1 MNRFSRLT
9 SHCFLLVRI
18 LSVMLI
24 VLTFPSVYR
33 VDAPLAVVLSIMA
46 LILVFLPWF
55 LQQSVW
61 PRRNAPGSQPVAE
74 KEPHVGVHT
83 RHLVPEPVGEGH
95 DGSLPDLQD
104 IMQIPEC
111 FTGRCLVQIHLRH
124 FIAVRNLLGPGPVQ
138 ELLRRQVTALRQ
150 GLPDDT
156 LLCRDGQ
163 DTLLAIFPGTS
174 RIQSAEQCL
183 GLLRNIFHSFS
194 VSDYEQTWPPF
205 TCTAGIVEESL
216 TEARFP
222 LLLLNAGIA
231 LQQAQQNGRTAMI
244 FTPDMHERGLMSINI
259 YHHLQSALKHDEF
272 HLVMQPIIRLSN
284 PNPCL
289 EGESLIRWQSPELG
303 DVTPDRF
310 IALAEQTG
318 LIRPLGRWIIET
330 ACRELAAAIHLGTP
344 ENFKLHINASPL
356 QLQSP
361 AFASHLLSCLRRH
374 QLKGQNLCVEIT
386 ETAIMENAEEA
397 IRHLTI
403 LRESGVSIS
412 LDDFGTGYS
421 CLSWL
426 HRLPFDQIKI
436 DRSFVRDMLTD
447 THSGSVVSA
456 ILCLARGFNVSVV
469 AEGVE
474 DEKTATALKN
484 MGCEL
489 AQGYYFG
496 RPQRFSGREGTK
508 GQL

>member
-83 RHLVPEPVGEGH
+83 RHLVPEPVGEERY
-95 DGSLPDLQD
+95 GSLPDLQD
-104 IMQIPEC
+104 ITQLPEC

-124 FIAVRNLLGPGPVQ
+124 FTAVRNLLGPEPAQ
-138 ELLRRQVTALRQ
+138 ALLSRQITALRL

-156 LLCRDGQ
+156 LLCRYAQ
-163 DTLLAIFPGTS
+163 DILLAIFPGTS
-174 RIQSAEQCL
+174 PVRSAGQCL
-183 GLLRNIFHSFS
+183 DTLRDIFHTFS
-194 VSDYEQTWPPF
+194 ASDYEQTWPPF
-205 TCTAGIVEESL
+205 TCTAGIAEESL
-216 TEARFP
+216 TKARFP
-222 LLLLNAGIA
+222 LVVLNAGIA
-231 LQQAQQNGRTAMI
+231 LQQAQQSGRTAMV
-244 FTPDMHERGLMSINI
+244 FTPEMHERGLKSIAI
-259 YHHLQSALKHDEF
+259 YHHLESALKHDEF
-272 HLVMQPIIRLSN
+272 HLVMQPIVRPGN
-284 PNPCL
+284 PSPYL
-289 EGESLIRWQSPELG
+289 EGECLIRWQSPELG
-303 DVTPDRF
+303 DVPPDRF
-310 IALAEQTG
+310 ITLAEQTG
-318 LIRPLGRWIIET
+318 LIRPLGRWIVET
-330 ACRELAAAIHLGTP
+330 ACRELADAIRQGAP
-344 ENFKLHINASPL
+344 DNFKLHVNVSPL

-361 AFASHLLSCLRRH
+361 AFAGHLLSCLRRH
-374 QLKGQNLCVEIT
+374 HLKGPNLCVEIT

-447 THSGSVVSA
+447 TRSGAVVSA
-456 ILCLARGFNVSVV
+456 ILSLARGFNVSVV

-496 RPQRFSGREGTK
+496 RPQRFSAGEGTK
-508 GQL
+508 GQV